1 MKNQVIYYRGAK
13 TTLTELNK
21 DLATHHHFP
30 IQYRGQRGELNLGT
44 HEKLTR
50 TITYRGAKAEMA
62 I

>member
-21 DLATHHHFP
+21 DLATHHHLP
-30 IQYRGQRGELNLGT
+30 VQYRGQRGEMNLDAP
-44 HEKLTR
+44 EKTPR
-50 TITYRGAKAEMA
+50 TISYRGAKAELA